1 MTTKSDEFE
10 IANYLV
16 ALRKAD
22 ENITRD
28 SNEQQAIEAEGIT
41 ENHAC
46 RCETQEQKFIQV
58 LAYQHYMN
66 REKLSM

>member
-41 ENHAC
+41 EN
-46 RCETQEQKFIQV
+46 QDSKDV
-58 LAYQHYMN
+58 YMVYYQHYMN